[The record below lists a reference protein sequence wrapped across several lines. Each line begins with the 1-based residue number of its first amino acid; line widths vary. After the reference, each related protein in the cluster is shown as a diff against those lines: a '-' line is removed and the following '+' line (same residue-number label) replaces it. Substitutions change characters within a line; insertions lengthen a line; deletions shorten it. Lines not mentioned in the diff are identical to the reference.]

1 MIVYACH
8 IITDDGRTIFTE
20 YFMDYR
26 NLPDSV
32 LLGGFLTAFQA
43 MFHSIGQSEISTI
56 TIEGF
61 SYNIKSFGL
70 VRICLVTDIPSTAK
84 EKRQKDGIIQ
94 KLGLRFVKEYG
105 YFLTLLDISLN
116 IFDSF
121 KTIIFEV
128 LGQDVLIDQSQ
139 RINPIKKLTTA
150 EIFSL
155 PTRIH
160 ATALAM
166 ISISEGTTRDIA
178 IESRKNLETTKKNI
192 TYLQK
197 QGFIGVRQ
205 VKGKKVH
212 FCSL

>member
-20 YFMDYR
+20 YFMDSR
-26 NLPDSV
+26 NLPDAV
-32 LLGGFLTAFQA
+32 ILGGFLTAFQA
-43 MFHSIGQSEISTI
+43 VAYSIAQSEISTI

-61 SYNIKSFGL
+61 AYNIRSFGL
-70 VRICLVTDIPSTAK
+70 VRVCLVTDIPSTA
-84 EKRQKDGIIQ
+84 EKKGQKDELIQ
-94 KLGLRFVKEYG
+94 KIGLRFVKEYG
-105 YFLTLLDISLN
+105 SILTLLDFSLN

-121 KTIIFEV
+121 KTIIYEV

-139 RINPIKKLTTA
+139 RINPIKKLTTG

-178 IESRKNLETTKKNI
+178 IESRKNLETTKKNL
-192 TYLQK
+192 TYLQQ
-197 QGFIGVRQ
+197 QGFIGVKQ